1 MNAKADTLLESL
13 NTFYR
18 GDPKNV
24 QHLEDVL
31 NKRKGV
37 SLRNLEWF
45 ITNYA
50 RSKNLM
56 YEMPNGQAFVVHC
69 AYKSSL
75 DGYSKK
81 LFDPFCRTQ
90 KFENEVPH
98 TDTKIQT
105 TVAQL
110 NFIRWCIKKNI
121 LQYLTDNKK
130 VLESGKK

>member
-1 MNAKADTLLESL
+1 MNTKADTLLESL

-24 QHLEDVL
+24 QYLEDVL
-31 NKRKGV
+31 NKRQGI

-56 YEMPNGQAFVVHC
+56 YKMPNGQEFAVHC

-81 LFDPFCRTQ
+81 LFDPFCRTK
-90 KFENEVPH
+90 KFEYVIPH
-98 TDTKIQT
+98 TTTTIQT

-121 LQYLTDNKK
+121 LQYLTENKK
-130 VLESGKK
+130 LIGSSKK